1 MPFCKICNQ
10 DNCKCQD
17 SLSNLGILSTL
28 KDQNQDKRSLTQHTI
43 LFGKITKK
51 LDISGSSPPEM
62 FVGRY
67 NYPNVYTGLLSPEQ
81 FGNTESMSSPEIW
94 HEQKFNIPKIINQRN
109 QLVYGRSISNIKK
122 PTSKF
127 LSILQ
132 EIAMTH
138 RSVSTE
144 MKLKKPIKKHNE
156 KDTRSPI
163 ISNAA
168 PIQKARLTE
177 NTKIKKK
184 IDYLVNDGDVKSAVA
199 LKELYQSNIANS
211 QLTKILSAGLL
222 GIAKNRKLVPTRW
235 SITAVDD
242 TLSKDQLKDIKFL
255 PTLDSYQVFSADYLG
270 NHYAFLLLPDYFSFE
285 VIELSLK
292 SFATWHDHE
301 SFFARKKY
309 ATSVTGAYYAN
320 RLALTEYLTKI
331 KRQAS
336 CIVFREIR
344 PSYYAPLGVGILRQ
358 TSREAFT
365 KKPKVF
371 NTLQEALNHVRTLFS
386 ASLDNYL
393 DRSIILKNFKK
404 QSRLQDFL

>member
-1 MPFCKICNQ
+1 MSFCKICNQ
-10 DNCKCQD
+10 DNCK
-17 SLSNLGILSTL
+17 
-28 KDQNQDKRSLTQHTI
+28 KHTI
-43 LFGKITKK
+43 LFGKVSKK
-51 LDISGSSPPEM
+51 LDISGSSPPEI

-67 NYPNVYTGLLSPEQ
+67 NYPNVYTGLLSPEE

-94 HEQKFNIPKIINQRN
+94 HNQKFNIPTIVNQRN
-109 QLVYGRSISNIKK
+109 KLVYGRSVSNIKK
-122 PTSKF
+122 PTSRF

-138 RSVSTE
+138 KSVSTE
-144 MKLKKPIKKHNE
+144 MKLKKPISKHNE

-184 IDYLVNDGDVKSAVA
+184 IDYLVNDTDVKSATA
-199 LKELYQSNIANS
+199 LKELYQSDIPNS

-222 GIAKNRKLVPTRW
+222 GIGRNRKLVPTRW

-242 TLSKDQLKDIKFL
+242 TLSKNQLKELKFF

-270 NHYAFLLLPDYFSFE
+270 NHYVFLLLPDYFSFE

-292 SFATWHDHE
+292 SFNTWHDHE

-320 RLALTEYLTKI
+320 RLALTEHLTKI

-336 CIVFREIR
+336 CIVMREIR

-365 KKPKVF
+365 KKPF
-371 NTLQEALNHVRTLFS
+371 ITNTLQEALEHIRKLFS
-386 ASLDNYL
+386 APLNNYT
-393 DRSIILKNFKK
+393 DKSVILKNFKK
-404 QSRLQDFL
+404 QSRLADFLIY

>member
-1 MPFCKICNQ
+1 MPFCKICNKE
-10 DNCKCQD
+10 DCK
-17 SLSNLGILSTL
+17 
-28 KDQNQDKRSLTQHTI
+28 QHTV

-67 NYPNVYTGLLSPEQ
+67 NYPNVYTGLLSPEE
-81 FGNTESMSSPEIW
+81 FGNTQDMSSPELW
-94 HEQKFNIPKIINQRN
+94 HSKKFNIPKIIDKRN
-109 QLVYGRSISNIKK
+109 KLIYGRSVSNIKK
-122 PTSKF
+122 PTSRF
-127 LSILQ
+127 LSVLQ

-138 RSVSTE
+138 KSVSTE
-144 MKLKKPIKKHNE
+144 MKLKKPISPHKE
-156 KDTRSPI
+156 KDNRSPI
-163 ISNAA
+163 ISNSA
-168 PIQKARLTE
+168 PILKARLTE
-177 NTKIKKK
+177 NTKIRKK
-184 IDYLVNDGDVKSAVA
+184 IDYLVNDDHVKSAVA
-199 LKELYQSNIANS
+199 LKELYQVNIPNS

-222 GIAKNRKLVPTRW
+222 GIKKNRTLVPTRW

-242 TLSKDQLKDIKFL
+242 TIGKQQLKELKFF

-292 SFATWHDHE
+292 SFETWHDHE

-358 TSREAFT
+358 TSREAFLN
-365 KKPKVF
+365 KPF
-371 NTLQEALNHVRTLFS
+371 ITNTLTEALNYMKTLLS
-386 ASLDNYL
+386 APLNNYT
-393 DRSIILKNFKK
+393 DKSIILKNFKK
-404 QSRLQDFL
+404 QSRLQDFLLN